1 MPDYPVSGL
10 SLYFIQYMHRELP
23 VAQLQGGQ
31 LHPGP
36 RHVHR
41 SYRQREIQEYHQHFH
56 FFIMEE
62 YGK

>member
-1 MPDYPVSGL
+1 
-10 SLYFIQYMHRELP
+10 MHRELP